1 MTSYSYRYI
10 LALQTINTPNK
21 RDMENM
27 KAIYMQEEYK
37 KMLKELA
44 TQRKQSESSLVREL
58 IAEAHAKQQV
68 EVKK

>member
-1 MTSYSYRYI
+1 
-10 LALQTINTPNK
+10 
-21 RDMENM
+21 MENM